1 LFWSLENKWRIL
13 FKKPSYPLRKQIKI
27 IVACMALHN
36 FIRESQLADKEFDRC
51 DNDENYQPLLE
62 ETRRRR
68 CNTRGEEMEPD
79 SVDMNEVRDRIID
92 GLFNRH

>member
-1 LFWSLENKWRIL
+1 MHGFAQ
-13 FKKPSYPLRKQIKI
+13 F
-27 IVACMALHN
+27 H
-36 FIRESQLADKEFDRC
+36 QLADKEFDRC

-68 CNTRGEEMEPD
+68 RNTRGEEMEPD
-79 SVDMNEVRDRIID
+79 SVDMNEVRDRIDD

>member
-1 LFWSLENKWRIL
+1 
-13 FKKPSYPLRKQIKI
+13 
-27 IVACMALHN
+27 
-36 FIRESQLADKEFDRC
+36 LADKEFDRC

-68 CNTRGEEMEPD
+68 RNTRGEEMEPD
-79 SVDMNEVRDRIID
+79 SVHMNEVRDRIVD

>member
-1 LFWSLENKWRIL
+1 M
-13 FKKPSYPLRKQIKI
+13 P
-27 IVACMALHN
+27 LHN

-51 DNDENYQPLLE
+51 DNNENYQPLLE

-68 CNTRGEEMEPD
+68 RNTRGEEMASD
-79 SVDMNEVRDRIID
+79 SVDMNEVRDRITD